1 VTIAATFR
9 SLSDG
14 TPFQTSQVAEKGA
27 SDEFQM
33 FLATSSQPD
42 AIWFRLVQVLMNFA
56 NELPPELRRYRQQ
69 LDEENMR
76 LQWAEHA
83 ELIMANLIRREPGR
97 PEYQRQIGIVRSEIA
112 RLGGRPKEGGISPG
126 GGIDELRVHNT
137 VTEP

>member
-1 VTIAATFR
+1 
-9 SLSDG
+9 
-14 TPFQTSQVAEKGA
+14 
-27 SDEFQM
+27 M

-112 RLGGRPKEGGISPG
+112 RLGGHPREDGNSNG
-126 GGIDELRVHNT
+126 GGNEEFRIRNT
-137 VTEP
+137 VIEP